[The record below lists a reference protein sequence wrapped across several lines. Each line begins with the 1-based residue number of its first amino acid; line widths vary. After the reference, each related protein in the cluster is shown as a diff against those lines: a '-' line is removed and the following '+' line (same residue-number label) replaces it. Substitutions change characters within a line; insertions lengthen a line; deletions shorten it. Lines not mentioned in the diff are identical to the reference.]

1 MYPPISRK
9 WKHCLR
15 AHRNS
20 SPARGESKS
29 SQMKETNIKP
39 GIDQRIEAAWTLP
52 SGFYTAP
59 HFLDLEKRHVFNRT
73 WQLAGKADAVA
84 QPGGFFTADVAGEP
98 VVVVRGGDGV
108 LRAFIN
114 VCRHRGG
121 AVAEGAG
128 CAKNFR
134 CHYHGWTYSLDGK
147 LIGTP
152 DVGGMEFFDRS
163 TMPLPQIRVETWEQ
177 FVFVNLDP
185 AAPALSAF
193 LEDIPQRV
201 APWNVHEMQFA
212 FRKDYAIGCNWKVYV
227 DNYLEGYHIPIA
239 HPGLMKEIDYG
250 QYRTECHRYYS
261 RQFAPL
267 RQADSGPSERMYV
280 PQAGQPDD
288 AYYVWVFPNLMLNIY
303 PDNLQTNVILPLGHD
318 RTLTI
323 FEWFARSPESPEVQ
337 ARLER
342 AVKFADE
349 VQAED
354 VHLCEAV
361 QKGLRSSF
369 YDRGRY
375 APKRENGVHHFH
387 MLLQEFLKQAG
398 PAE

>member
-1 MYPPISRK
+1 MDAKLNLDVHERV
-9 WKHCLR
+9 
-15 AHRNS
+15 
-20 SPARGESKS
+20 
-29 SQMKETNIKP
+29 
-39 GIDQRIEAAWTLP
+39 EAAWTLP
-52 SGFYTAP
+52 SRFYNDPAM
-59 HFLDLEKRHVFNRT
+59 LDVEKRRVFDRT
-73 WQLAGKADAVA
+73 WQLVGTSEKVA
-84 QPGGFFTADVAGEP
+84 KPGDYFTCDVVGEP
-98 VVVVRGGDGV
+98 VVVVRGQDEV

-128 CAKNFR
+128 CAQKFR
-134 CHYHGWTYSLDGK
+134 CSYHGWTYTLDGK

-152 DVGGMEFFDRS
+152 DVGGMEFFDRAS
-163 TMPLPQIRVETWEQ
+163 MPLPAVQVATWEQ
-177 FVFVNLDP
+177 FVFVNLDSQ
-185 AAPALSAF
+185 APPLAAF
-193 LEDIPQRV
+193 LEDIPERV
-201 APWNVHEMQFA
+201 AKWNAASMRFA
-212 FRKDYAIGCNWKVYV
+212 LRKDYTIECNWKVYV

-239 HPGLMKEIDYG
+239 HPGLMKEIDYA

-267 RQADSGPSERMYV
+267 RPLAN
-280 PQAGQPDD
+280 AGDPAGSSQRVYSAQQGSPDD

-303 PDNLQTNVILPLGHD
+303 PGNLQTNVILPLGPH

-323 FEWFARSPESPEVQ
+323 FEWYVHSPELPEVQ
-337 ARLER
+337 QRLER

-354 VHLCEAV
+354 VHLCETV
-361 QKGLRSSF
+361 QKGLRSAF

-387 MLLQEFLKQAG
+387 SLLQEFLG
-398 PAE
+398 G

>member
-1 MYPPISRK
+1 MTDTKLNLDVHERV
-9 WKHCLR
+9 
-15 AHRNS
+15 
-20 SPARGESKS
+20 
-29 SQMKETNIKP
+29 
-39 GIDQRIEAAWTLP
+39 EAAWTLA
-52 SGFYTAP
+52 SRFYTDPAI
-59 HFLDLEKRHVFNRT
+59 LELEKQRVFNRT
-73 WQLAGKADAVA
+73 WQMVGARDKVA
-84 QPGGFFTADVAGEP
+84 NPGDFFTCDVAGEP
-98 VVVVRGGDGV
+98 VVVVRGADAV

-134 CHYHGWTYSLDGK
+134 CHYHGWTYTLDGQ

-163 TMPLPQIRVETWEQ
+163 SMPLPAIRVDTWEQ
-177 FVFVNLDP
+177 FVFVNLD
-185 AAPALSAF
+185 AQAPPLGDF

-201 APWNVHEMQFA
+201 AQWHPAEMKFA
-212 FRKDYAIGCNWKVYV
+212 VRKDYVIACNWKVYV

-239 HPGLMKEIDYG
+239 HPGLMKEIDYA

-267 RQADSGPSERMYV
+267 RPAAAVAGAEDRMYV
-280 PQAGQPDD
+280 PKEGSPDD
-288 AYYVWVFPNLMLNIY
+288 AYYVWLFPNLMLNIY

-323 FEWFARSPESPEVQ
+323 FEWFARSPESPEMQ

-354 VHLCEAV
+354 VHLCETV
-361 QKGLRSSF
+361 QRGLRSRF

-387 MLLQEFLKQAG
+387 TLLQEFLRA
-398 PAE
+398 

>member
-1 MYPPISRK
+1 MQDAKLKLDVHERV
-9 WKHCLR
+9 
-15 AHRNS
+15 
-20 SPARGESKS
+20 
-29 SQMKETNIKP
+29 
-39 GIDQRIEAAWTLP
+39 EAAWTLA
-52 SGFYTAP
+52 SRFYTDPAV
-59 HFLDLEKRHVFNRT
+59 LDLEKHRVFDRT
-73 WQLAGKADAVA
+73 WQLVGTSEKVA
-84 QPGGFFTADVAGEP
+84 QPGDYFTADVAGEP
-98 VVVVRGGDGV
+98 VVVVRGADSE

-134 CHYHGWTYSLDGK
+134 CHYHGWTYTLDGK

-152 DVGGMEFFDRS
+152 DVGGMEFFDR
-163 TMPLPQIRVETWEQ
+163 TQMPLPQIQVATWEQ
-177 FVFVNLDP
+177 FVFVNLD
-185 AAPALSAF
+185 AQAPPLAAF
-193 LEDIPQRV
+193 LEDIPDRV
-201 APWNVHEMQFA
+201 AAWNAHEMQFA
-212 FRKDYAIGCNWKVYV
+212 LRKDYVIECNWKVYV

-239 HPGLMKEIDYG
+239 HPGLMKEIDYA

-267 RQADSGPSERMYV
+267 RPSSVIAGADDTERMYV
-280 PQAGQPDD
+280 PKEGQPDD

-303 PDNLQTNVILPLGHD
+303 PDNLQTNVILPLGHTK
-318 RTLTI
+318 TLTR
-323 FEWFARSPESPEVQ
+323 FEWFARSPESPDVQ
-337 ARLER
+337 ERLAR

-354 VHLCEAV
+354 VHLCETV
-361 QKGLRSSF
+361 QKGLRSAF

-387 MLLQEFLKQAG
+387 SLLQEFLGA
-398 PAE
+398 

>member
-1 MYPPISRK
+1 MNQPDPK
-9 WKHCLR
+9 L
-15 AHRNS
+15 
-20 SPARGESKS
+20 
-29 SQMKETNIKP
+29 
-39 GIDQRIEAAWTLP
+39 GIDERVEAAWTLP
-52 SGFYTAP
+52 SACYTDPA
-59 HFLDLEKRHVFNRT
+59 FLDKEKSRVFDRT
-73 WQLAGKADAVA
+73 WQLVGNAGAVA
-84 QPGGFFTADVAGEP
+84 LPGAFFTAHVAGEP
-98 VVVVRGGDGV
+98 IVVVRGQDGR

-128 CAKNFR
+128 RAKNFR
-134 CHYHGWTYSLDGK
+134 CHYHGWTYTLEGK

-163 TMPLPQIRVETWEQ
+163 SMPLPEILADTWGQ
-177 FVFVNLDP
+177 FVFVNLDS
-185 AAPALSAF
+185 AAPPLSAF

-201 APWNVHEMQFA
+201 APWNVQEMQFA
-212 FRKDYAIGCNWKVYV
+212 FRKEYRIQCNWKVYV

-239 HPGLMKEIDYG
+239 HPGLMKEIDYA

-267 RQADSGPSERMYV
+267 RQTDSSAGERMYV
-280 PQAGQPDD
+280 PREGEPED
-288 AYYVWVFPNLMLNIY
+288 AYYVWLFPNLMLNIY
-303 PDNLQTNVILPLGHD
+303 PDNMQTNVILPLGHD
-318 RTLTI
+318 QTLTI
-323 FEWFARSPESPEVQ
+323 FEWFARSAESPGMK
-337 ARLER
+337 ARIEK

-354 VHLCEAV
+354 VHLCETV
-361 QKGLRSSF
+361 QKGLRSAF

-387 MLLQEFLKQAG
+387 RLLQEFLGSPEKG
-398 PAE
+398 R